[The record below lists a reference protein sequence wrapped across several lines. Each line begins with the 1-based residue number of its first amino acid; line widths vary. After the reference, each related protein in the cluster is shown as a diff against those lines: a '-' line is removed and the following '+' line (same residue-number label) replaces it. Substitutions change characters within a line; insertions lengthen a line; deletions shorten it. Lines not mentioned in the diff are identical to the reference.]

1 MITLT
6 TIFILLYVYSIYRIK
21 KESGS
26 WEEFNPFNA
35 NFITYG
41 IFVMGTVMTI
51 ILICFFVV
59 YLIYSGILP

>member
-1 MITLT
+1 MITITTLT
-6 TIFILLYVYSIYRIK
+6 AIMYFYSIYKIK
-21 KESGS
+21 KESGT